1 MKRKA
6 FNRIICLLT
15 TITMLSTPFASLAD
29 DLPPQ
34 DSGIEM
40 VENED
45 SGSGEDDTEL
55 QTDIVNE
62 SDRSEEEEL
71 ILGED
76 TDEDDNSPVL
86 DMDDQSLGV
95 AEPFHLGF
103 ARHDPQGHAIPDLPL
118 RQGRDV
124 VGI

>member
-1 MKRKA
+1 
-6 FNRIICLLT
+6 
-15 TITMLSTPFASLAD
+15 MLATPFASLAD
-29 DLPPQ
+29 DLPHQ
-34 DSGIEM
+34 DGGIEM

-62 SDRSEEEEL
+62 SDHSEEEEL

-86 DMDDQSLGV
+86 DMDDQSLGA
-95 AEPFHLGF
+95 AEPFIGDDDMLEKPDSWTPF
-103 ARHDPQGHAIPDLPL
+103 AFLA
-118 RQGRDV
+118 
-124 VGI
+124 